1 MKSQLSA
8 ARSQLP
14 GKSGSSSVRAVRI
27 SKREA
32 GFTLIEMTVA
42 VGLFAVVMVISIT
55 ALLSVVEANR
65 KAQALQS
72 VINNLNIAVD
82 GMTRSLREG
91 SNYRCG
97 SASPANPNCSDGGS
111 SIYFESSDGS
121 SASSGDDWVY
131 AFDPETNRIYKSE
144 NANPQQGI
152 AITAP
157 EVTID
162 SAVFYVIGATRG
174 DTTQP
179 KVMMVIKGTA
189 GSDKTTSRT
198 TFHIQSTAVQ
208 RVLDI

>member
-1 MKSQLSA
+1 MRFSRTQKKQ
-8 ARSQLP
+8 AR
-14 GKSGSSSVRAVRI
+14 
-27 SKREA
+27 

-82 GMTRSLREG
+82 GLARALREG
-91 SNYRCG
+91 ANYRCD
-97 SASPANPNCSDGGS
+97 SATPTNPNCVNGGS
-111 SIYFESSDGS
+111 SIYFESSNGDFDN
-121 SASSGDDWVY
+121 AADDWVY
-131 AFDPETNRIYKSE
+131 TYDAETRRIYKSE
-144 NANPQQGI
+144 NGNPTQGI
-152 AITAP
+152 PITAP

-174 DTTQP
+174 DSTQP
-179 KVMMVIKGTA
+179 KIMIVIKGTA
-189 GSDKTTSRT
+189 GSQKTASRT